1 MARTIAKDHDQKR
14 KQILKTAAKVFAD
27 QGFDRAS
34 MTLLAKECGISKA
47 NIYHYYDSKDAIL
60 YDILETYLREL
71 RDRICN
77 VDLNGLTSE
86 QKLRK
91 AVREIL
97 FAYQGADDEH
107 RVQISGMSALTEEQQ
122 KLLRGYQL
130 ELVNFVREILK
141 ELAPSAF
148 NDDKDKL
155 RGTTMSV
162 FGMLNWYYMWNS
174 GAGPKAREDY
184 ADLVSTLTVHG
195 IQKL

>member
-1 MARTIAKDHDQKR
+1 M
-14 KQILKTAAKVFAD
+14 
-27 QGFDRAS
+27 
-34 MTLLAKECGISKA
+34 
-47 NIYHYYDSKDAIL
+47 
-60 YDILETYLREL
+60 
-71 RDRICN
+71 
-77 VDLNGLTSE
+77 DLNGLTSE

-97 FAYQGADDEH
+97 FAYQGADEEH

>member
-141 ELAPSAF
+141 ELAPTAF